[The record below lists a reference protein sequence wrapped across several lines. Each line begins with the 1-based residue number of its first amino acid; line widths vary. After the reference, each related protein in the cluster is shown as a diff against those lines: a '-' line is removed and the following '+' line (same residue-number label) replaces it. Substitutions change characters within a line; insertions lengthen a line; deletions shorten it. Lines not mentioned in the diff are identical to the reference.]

1 MGQMSSNEGSK
12 NGHVIDVFYFG
23 HPSSHLMFLMCEVI
37 GVKLGTTQNI
47 CEKERESVDKSYG
60 TLLQSHIRHSLTK
73 SSAAP

>member
-47 CEKERESVDKSYG
+47 CEKERERAWIKVMGNYYS
-60 TLLQSHIRHSLTK
+60 HSLTK
-73 SSAAP
+73 SPT